1 MSEHTKI
8 TLKNSLREHHK
19 PNFINTIRKLIN
31 VRKGSSVGSDV
42 IIDKNVEI
50 LRFPKNVSI
59 GNEVILK
66 EGVKI
71 CPTNAKAKV
80 NIGNRTT
87 VGYHTML
94 FASKNIVVGNDCMI
108 APFAYIVDS
117 NHLTKK
123 DIPMNAQGVE
133 ASDIIIGDDVW
144 VGTGVKILPGVR
156 INEGSVIAAGSVVNS
171 DIPKYKIVAGS
182 PAKVIGERT

>member
-1 MSEHTKI
+1 MSGHTKI
-8 TLKNSLREHHK
+8 ILKNSLREHHK

-31 VRKGSSVGSDV
+31 VRKGSSVGTDV

-71 CPTNAKAKV
+71 CPANAKARIS
-80 NIGNRTT
+80 IGDRTT

-94 FASKNIVVGNDCMI
+94 FANKNIVVGNDCMI

-123 DIPMNAQGVE
+123 DIPMNNQGIE
-133 ASDIIIGDDVW
+133 ASDIIIDDDVW
-144 VGTGVKILPGVR
+144 VGTGAKILPGVK

-171 DIPKYKIVAGS
+171 DIPRYTIVAGS
-182 PAKVIGERT
+182 PAKALGKRT

>member
-1 MSEHTKI
+1 MSGHTKI
-8 TLKNSLREHHK
+8 ILKNRLRDHHK

-50 LRFPKNVSI
+50 LRFPRNVSI

-71 CPTNAKAKV
+71 CPANAKARIS
-80 NIGNRTT
+80 IGDRTT

-123 DIPMNAQGVE
+123 DIPR
-133 ASDIIIGDDVW
+133 
-144 VGTGVKILPGVR
+144 LPR
-156 INEGSVIAAGSVVNS
+156 HPLQPEDCTAHKQAYIDFIQSSINY
-171 DIPKYKIVAGS
+171 DFHLS
-182 PAKVIGERT
+182 PI

>member
-1 MSEHTKI
+1 MSGHTKI

-59 GNEVILK
+59 GDEVILK

-71 CPTNAKAKV
+71 CPTNAKARV

-123 DIPMNAQGVE
+123 DIPMNNQGIE
-133 ASDIIIGDDVW
+133 ASDIIID
-144 VGTGVKILPGVR
+144 
-156 INEGSVIAAGSVVNS
+156 A
-171 DIPKYKIVAGS
+171 
-182 PAKVIGERT
+182 